1 MRHPG
6 VLVDCQ
12 TKTHYQRHI
21 STHLYHHR
29 IPPQNMSSHRNGK
42 DSNKPRSNGK
52 KPSGERPINP
62 GSTDPGF
69 NGPKSDR
76 PRPNGPRTMGPR
88 TNDPRPTSDQPQ
100 TEASGAGGQKEIE
113 IMKLSEELAKIR
125 WRIETIYPLKAE
137 QQEIVECQSDE
148 IAWMEREKRSSRD
161 KRKAKEELEAME
173 ATLKGTVG
181 KLEKARLEEEEVFMR
196 RWRLQHGK

>member
-1 MRHPG
+1 
-6 VLVDCQ
+6 
-12 TKTHYQRHI
+12 
-21 STHLYHHR
+21 
-29 IPPQNMSSHRNGK
+29 MSSHRNGK
-42 DSNKPRSNGK
+42 DSNKPRSNDK
-52 KPSGERPINP
+52 KPNGERSINP

-76 PRPNGPRTMGPR
+76 PRPNGPRTMELRTPGPRNVDLQSTEPRLSGPR
-88 TNDPRPTSDQPQ
+88 TMGPRSNDPRPTSDQPQ

-181 KLEKARLEEEEVFMR
+181 KLEKARLEEDKVFMR